1 MRVTMILTLLMC
13 GLLFLMIWAATY
25 FYPWERLLEFFP
37 KDIEE
42 KAKLHKPP
50 FPAAPVIGWIF
61 MLLCM
66 LGFIGVIAYGAIDG
80 IQRDYTFGQFLV
92 RFLIILFGV
101 KAFDIIGLD
110 YILITKTQFFQHYIP
125 ETKGCAG
132 YHNFGFNRKEQI
144 RQCIMLPFAAFLT
157 AWICTLF

>member
-1 MRVTMILTLLMC
+1 MAVTIILTLIMC
-13 GLLFLMIWAATY
+13 ALL
-25 FYPWERLLEFFP
+25 
-37 KDIEE
+37 
-42 KAKLHKPP
+42 
-50 FPAAPVIGWIF
+50 
-61 MLLCM
+61 
-66 LGFIGVIAYGAIDG
+66 
-80 IQRDYTFGQFLV
+80 
-92 RFLIILFGV
+92 FLIILFGV

-144 RQCIMLPFAAFLT
+144 RQSIMLPVAALLT

>member
-1 MRVTMILTLLMC
+1 MILTLLMC

-42 KAKLHKPP
+42 KARLHKPP

-61 MLLCM
+61 MFLCM

-80 IQRDYTFGQFLV
+80 IQRGYTFSQFLV
-92 RFLIILFGV
+92 RFLIILLGL

-125 ETKGCAG
+125 ETKGCVG
-132 YHNFGFNRKEQI
+132 YHDFGFNRKQQI
-144 RQCIMLPFAAFLT
+144 RQCILLPIAAVLI

>member
-1 MRVTMILTLLMC
+1 MKVTMILTLIMC
-13 GLLFLMIWAATY
+13 ALLFLMIWTAAY
-25 FYPWERLLEFFP
+25 FYPWDRLLELFP
-37 KDIEE
+37 RDIEE
-42 KAKLHKPP
+42 KAKQHKPP
-50 FPAAPVIGWIF
+50 FPAAPVIGRII
-61 MLLCM
+61 MVLCM
-66 LGFIGVIAYGAIDG
+66 LGFIGVIAYGGWDG
-80 IQRDYTFGQFLV
+80 VQKGCTFGQLLV

-144 RQCIMLPFAAFLT
+144 RQCVMLPFAAVLT
-157 AWICTLF
+157 AWICTVF